1 MAKPKTVFFPPS
13 AAAKRSPVVVE
24 KIATEQ
30 QEQFEQRV
38 GLIESPVKLVEEPA
52 VKLTEEPAPDPSTVT
67 PDLDTQRKALEAE
80 IRAKVEA
87 EARADGASQKV
98 SSRNR
103 PSVTSSHERADFEQF
118 TTQLTEETVEFLHQT
133 QRRMKK
139 QVKGFE
145 KYHVLQALC
154 DAAQAK
160 PSILKSALKGW
171 VPDDVLKQIF
181 AAK

>member
-1 MAKPKTVFFPPS
+1 MAKPKTSFFPPS
-13 AAAKRSPVVVE
+13 SAAKRSPVVVE
-24 KIATEQ
+24 QIATEQ

-38 GLIESPVKLVEEPA
+38 GLVESPVKLVEEPA
-52 VKLTEEPAPDPSTVT
+52 PNPSTVT
-67 PDLDTQRKALEAE
+67 PDLDTQRKSLEAE